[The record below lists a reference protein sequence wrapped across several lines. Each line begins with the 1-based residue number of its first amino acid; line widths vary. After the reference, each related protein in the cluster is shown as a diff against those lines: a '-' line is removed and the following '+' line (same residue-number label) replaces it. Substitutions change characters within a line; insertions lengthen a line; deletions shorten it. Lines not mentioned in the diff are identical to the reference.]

1 MRQLKNYS
9 NADNLEYL
17 KQEYKPIYFCLR
29 EMVISA
35 TNRFIEYEDKIDAND
50 DFDLLLATLKS
61 ALPHGVIFKLRHSD
75 IMHRLEEENP
85 KRLRENLKQL
95 ANIFETMFL
104 DRIDR
109 YIFESLDPEIQD
121 LYLEAQ
127 KEIDK

>member
-9 NADNLEYL
+9 TADNLEYL
-17 KQEYKPIYFCLR
+17 KQEYKPIYSCLR

-50 DFDLLLATLKS
+50 DFSLLLATLKNT
-61 ALPHGVIFKLRHSD
+61 LPQGLAFKLRDSD
-75 IMHRLEEENP
+75 VMYRIE
-85 KRLRENLKQL
+85 KENLKQL
-95 ANIFETMFL
+95 ANMFETMFL
-104 DRIDR
+104 DRLDR
-109 YIFESLDPEIQD
+109 YDFASLDPEIQD